1 MNNTMRENSCM
12 LNEKGVNSM
21 EEVNEEIQTEKKE
34 EQKAS
39 NFGVTL
45 LFTLLAVI
53 IGFTILICMQ

>member
-1 MNNTMRENSCM
+1 M

-45 LFTLLAVI
+45 LFTFLAVI